1 MKTLSF
7 QEKINN
13 FKLPCSI
20 NKNNIKEYMTEK
32 EVRRVF
38 HKQILGFNPITLNGA
53 MLNEEHQLIVFHKC
67 KIYKQTKN
75 PKWVNGGFDNIKF
88 EDMGL
93 VEIVDGYK
101 LEIKEI

>member
-1 MKTLSF
+1 MKALNL

-13 FKLPCSI
+13 FKLPYSI

-32 EVRRVF
+32 EIRRVF
-38 HKQILGFNPITLNGA
+38 HKQILGFNSITLNGV
-53 MLNEEHQLIVFHKC
+53 MLNDGYQLIVFYKC
-67 KIYKQTKN
+67 KMYKQTKN
-75 PKWVNGGFDNIKF
+75 PKWISGGFDNIKF

-93 VEIVDGYK
+93 VEVVDGYK